1 MPQGGSLARTHGAGP
16 GLPRGRSS
24 LPASEVASAQRQRLI
39 TATVS
44 VVAGA
49 GFRAATVADIVRAA
63 KVSRA
68 AFYQH
73 FVDKDACLRAASAH
87 GWGLLVAAVR
97 AATRDLPP
105 GTGPEAGL
113 RAGLR
118 AYLHFL
124 AAEPAFTR
132 IFYVEMPGTGPEAW
146 PDIENAQRQFAE
158 LNRTWHEHAL
168 AQRPDWPR
176 VPFEAY
182 LAVGGATTQLVRT
195 CVREGRTADL
205 PAMEDTLV
213 ALHLAVLAARPW
225 QHAT

>member
-1 MPQGGSLARTHGAGP
+1 MPQGGSLARTHDAEP

-24 LPASEVASAQRQRLI
+24 LPASEVAAAQRLRLI

-44 VVAGA
+44 VVAGS

-73 FVDKDACLRAASAH
+73 FADKDACLRAASAH
-87 GWGLLVAAVR
+87 GWGLLVTAIR
-97 AATRDLPP
+97 TATRELPP
-105 GTGPEAGL
+105 GTEPEVEL

-132 IFYVEMPGTGPEAW
+132 IFYVEMPGAGPEAW
-146 PDIENAQRQFAE
+146 PDIEAAQRQFAE
-158 LNRTWHEHAL
+158 VNRAWHEHAL
-168 AQRPDWPR
+168 PRRPGWPR

-195 CVREGRTADL
+195 CVREDRTAEL
-205 PAMEDTLV
+205 PELEDTLV

-225 QHAT
+225 E

>member
-1 MPQGGSLARTHGAGP
+1 MPQGGSLARTHDAEP

-24 LPASEVASAQRQRLI
+24 LPALEVAKAQRLRLI

-44 VVAGA
+44 VVAGS

-73 FVDKDACLRAASAH
+73 FADKDACLRAASAH
-87 GWGLLVAAVR
+87 GWGLLVTAVR
-97 AATRDLPP
+97 AATRELPA
-105 GTGPEAGL
+105 GTEPEAEL

-132 IFYVEMPGTGPEAW
+132 IFYVEMPGAGPEAW
-146 PDIENAQRQFAE
+146 PDIEGAQQQFAE
-158 LNRTWHEHAL
+158 LNRLWHEHAL
-168 AQRPDWPR
+168 PRRPGWPR
-176 VPFEAY
+176 VPSEAY

-195 CVREGRTADL
+195 CVREGRTAELPDL
-205 PAMEDTLV
+205 EDTLV
-213 ALHLAVLAARPW
+213 ALHLAVLAARRW
-225 QHAT
+225 E

>member
-1 MPQGGSLARTHGAGP
+1 MPQGGSLARTHDAEP

-24 LPASEVASAQRQRLI
+24 LPASEVAAAQRQRLI
-39 TATVS
+39 TATVA
-44 VVAGA
+44 VVADV
-49 GFRAATVADIVRAA
+49 GFRAATVADIVRGA

-73 FVDKDACLRAASAH
+73 FADKDACLRAASAH
-87 GWGLLVAAVR
+87 GWGLLVRSVR
-97 AATRDLPP
+97 TATRDLPS
-105 GTGPEAGL
+105 GTEPEDEL

-118 AYLHFL
+118 AYLRFL

-132 IFYVEMPGTGPEAW
+132 IFYVDMPGAGPDAW
-146 PDIENAQRQFAE
+146 PDIEAAQHQFAE
-158 LNRTWHEHAL
+158 LNRAWHEHAL
-168 AQRPDWPR
+168 RHRRDWPR

-195 CVREGRTADL
+195 CVREDRTAEL
-205 PAMEDTLV
+205 PELEDTLV

-225 QHAT
+225 SGRE

>member
-1 MPQGGSLARTHGAGP
+1 MPQGGSLARTHGTAP

-24 LPASEVASAQRQRLI
+24 LPAAEVASAQRLRLI

-73 FVDKDACLRAASAH
+73 FADKDACLRAASAH

-97 AATRDLPP
+97 AAARELPVD
-105 GTGPEAGL
+105 TSPEAGL

-118 AYLHFL
+118 AYLRFL
-124 AAEPAFTR
+124 AAEPAFTW
-132 IFYVEMPGTGPEAW
+132 IFYVEMPGAGPQAW
-146 PDIENAQRQFAE
+146 PDIEAAQQQFADI
-158 LNRTWHEHAL
+158 NRAWHVHAL
-168 AQRPDWPR
+168 AQRPGWPR
-176 VPFEAY
+176 VPPQAY

-195 CVREGRTADL
+195 CVREGRTAQLPDL
-205 PAMEDTLV
+205 EDTLV
-213 ALHLAVLAARPW
+213 ALHLAVLAGQRW
-225 QHAT
+225 ESR